1 MSQSALRSTF
11 LHLRLPF
18 SFFLLPIFLFG
29 LLEGSGFDAGRT
41 WAAFF
46 IIHFLLYPASHAF
59 NTWYDRDE
67 QAIGLLSAPPPV
79 HASLAWAAWI
89 LDALALGCAW
99 FVGGFFFAALVVY
112 TLGSKLYSW
121 KVTRLKKRPVAGW
134 LGVGLVQGSVTFLAV
149 VQGLGEPRAWSDP
162 VLWLGTATAA
172 LFLWGVYPMTQVYQH
187 EEDERHG
194 DLTISRL
201 VGIRGTFVL
210 SALFMG
216 AAVACFVFLFVSQKG
231 WLAALAFLGFQAATL
246 VYFLWWAFGVWKD
259 ASRADFRRTMGLN
272 LLASG
277 TMSAYFL
284 MFLLEFRP

>member
-1 MSQSALRSTF
+1 MVSAATRSTF

-29 LLEGSGFDAGRT
+29 LLEGRGIDPARA

-67 QAIGLLSAPPPV
+67 GAIGLLSAPPPV
-79 HASLAWAAWI
+79 HPSLAWTAWI

-99 FVGGFFFAALVVY
+99 FLGVWFFGCLVVY

-134 LGVGLVQGSVTFLAV
+134 LGVGMVQGSLTFLAV
-149 VQGLGEPRAWSDP
+149 VQGLGQPRPWTDP
-162 VLWLGTATAA
+162 LLWLGVATAA

-187 EEDERHG
+187 EEDARHG

-210 SALFMG
+210 SAAFLA
-216 AAVACFVFLFVSQKG
+216 AAVAAFVALFVLEEG
-231 WLAALAFLGFQAATL
+231 WPTALLFLGLQTPTL
-246 VYFLWWAFGVWKD
+246 GYFLWWALGVWKHPN
-259 ASRADFRRTMGLN
+259 RADFRRTMGLN
-272 LLASG
+272 MLASG
-277 TMSAYFL
+277 L
-284 MFLLEFRP
+284 MNLFFLLDFWP

>member
-1 MSQSALRSTF
+1 MPVPAFRSTF

-18 SFFLLPIFLFG
+18 SLFLLPIFLFG
-29 LLEGSGFDAGRT
+29 LHETVAIDPLRA

-59 NTWYDRDE
+59 NTWYDKDE
-67 QAIGLLSAPPPV
+67 QPIGVLSVPPPV
-79 HASLAWAAWI
+79 HPSLVWTAWI

-99 FVGGFFFAALVVY
+99 FLGWFFFSCLVLY

-134 LGVGLVQGSVTFLAV
+134 LGVGIVQGSLTFLAV

-162 VLWLGTATAA
+162 LLWTSTATAA

-187 EEDERHG
+187 EEDALHG

-201 VGIRGTFVL
+201 VGIRGTFIL
-210 SALFMG
+210 SAVFL
-216 AAVACFVFLFVSQKG
+216 ALAVASFVTLFVLEKG
-231 WLAALAFLGFQAATL
+231 WPTALLFAGLQTPTL
-246 VYFLWWAFGVWKD
+246 VYFLWWAWGVWTD
-259 ASRADFRRTMGLN
+259 PSRADFRRTMGLN
-272 LLASG
+272 ALASG
-277 TMSAYFL
+277 L
-284 MFLLEFRP
+284 MNLFFLLDFWP